1 MREQNIKQK
10 PFTGFAGYGGG
21 LTQSSGS
28 SGSLSPWRIDPHHR
42 VEDRDQLQ
50 ILHLMLLPIQILL
63 YQVVML
69 VLELGA
75 MEEIGNG
82 NPINSYGRGYFV
94 DGWIFMAKGQTYHL
108 YKDGRYAAVFYGSNA
123 TSAPV
128 CIMLGSQGG
137 FAGTGPNPG
146 GGGNAG
152 LPGGTNGQSTGSSGG
167 NCGYTYGYLSGS
179 GGAGGPAGGSPGLPQ
194 SGLTGSPGGL
204 FYAGNGGSA
213 PIMDGAGGNGGFG
226 YYGGGGGGGGWQY
239 GPGPQGSGGGGGSC
253 YLGGL
258 PPAAPYPV
266 PVTMAMHGPTTGGSR
281 IEFVSFVPA

>member
-1 MREQNIKQK
+1 MVEDLLRVQDLVAIITMENRPSPQGGGPGPITNTQFDVTANTNI
-10 PFTGFAGYGGG
+10 TISGSDASVRIRCYGGN
-21 LTQSSGS
+21 GS
-28 SGSLSPWRIDPHHR
+28 
-42 VEDRDQLQ
+42 
-50 ILHLMLLPIQILL
+50 
-63 YQVVML
+63 
-69 VLELGA
+69 
-75 MEEIGNG
+75 G

-194 SGLTGSPGGL
+194 AGLTGSPGGL

-239 GPGPQGSGGGGGSC
+239 GPGPQGSGGGGGSA

-266 PVTMAMHGPTTGGSR
+266 PVTMASHGPTTGSSR
-281 IEFVSFVPA
+281 IEFVPLFPPCAPNIMQTGAEVALLP